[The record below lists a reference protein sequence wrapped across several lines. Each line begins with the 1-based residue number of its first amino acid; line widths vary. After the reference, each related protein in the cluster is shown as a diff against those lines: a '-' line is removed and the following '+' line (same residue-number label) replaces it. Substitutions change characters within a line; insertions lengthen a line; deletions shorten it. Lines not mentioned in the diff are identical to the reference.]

1 MEHKIKSIIAKL
13 ASPEIDFADVRITT
27 TDYEGIAF
35 ENGNLKNYS
44 SSNGSEA
51 IGIRVLMHGCFGFAG
66 SKDLSNASI
75 ERLIAKAKSN
85 ARHGALFQ
93 KEKLSFPALA
103 ASTGEYIHHP
113 EIDPFSMLKAEKL
126 DYLSK
131 LAQAIKPQGKVVHSY
146 VMAEFERQEKYYAN
160 SEGSYNH
167 ILVYNTL
174 PMMSAIAADGGQI
187 QSRTWPG
194 HMSAGRA
201 GFELFYQ
208 QEFLENT
215 DRILKEAT
223 DLLSAPMISEER
235 ADIIIGAGHLALQL
249 HESVG
254 HATEADRIFGQEI
267 SYAGKTFVK
276 PDMLGKFKYGS
287 DILNI
292 YSDSTDPRGLG
303 YHPMDDEGVPGRKVD
318 IIKNGI
324 LMDQQ
329 SSRHIA
335 HKLGLQPSSNMK
347 AAFADDFPLV
357 RMTNLCIAPGQGSLQ
372 ELIKST
378 AHGYYLDYTK
388 TWSIDDNRNN
398 FQFTTEIGYRID
410 NGEITG
416 IVKEPTYFGITPEF
430 WNACDAICGEEE
442 WGYHSTFHCG
452 KGEPGQ
458 VMRLSHGV
466 APARFKNIN
475 VSVKI

>member
-1 MEHKIKSIIAKL
+1 MEQKIKSIIARL
-13 ASPEIDFADVRITT
+13 DSSEIAFADVRITN
-27 TDYEGIAF
+27 TDYEAIGF
-35 ENGNLKNYS
+35 ENGSLKHYGNS
-44 SSNGSEA
+44 AGSPA
-51 IGIRVLMHGCFGFAG
+51 IGIRVLINGCFGFAG
-66 SKDLSNASI
+66 SKDLSEASVA
-75 ERLIAKAKSN
+75 RLITKAKNN
-85 ARHGALFQ
+85 AIHGALFQ
-93 KEKLSFPALA
+93 KEKLSFPPLP
-103 ASTGEYIHHP
+103 ASTFEYIHQP
-113 EIDPFSMLKAEKL
+113 QIDPFTMSKADKM
-126 DYLSK
+126 DYLNK
-131 LAQAIKPQGKVVHSY
+131 LANAIKPAGKIVHSY

-160 SEGSYNH
+160 TEGSYSH
-167 ILVYNTL
+167 TVVYNTL
-174 PMMSAIAADGGQI
+174 PVMGVISADSGQI

-194 HMSAGRA
+194 HMSAARA

-208 QEFLENT
+208 HQFGENT
-215 DRILKEAT
+215 QRIIQEAT
-223 DLLSAPMISEER
+223 DLLDAPEIDEDR
-235 ADIIIGAGHLALQL
+235 ADIIIGGGHLALQL

-276 PDMLGKFKYGS
+276 PDMLGRFHYGS
-287 DILNI
+287 EILNI
-292 YSDSTDPRGLG
+292 YSDSTDPRGMG

-324 LMDQQ
+324 LVDQQ
-329 SSRHIA
+329 TSRHIA

-357 RMTNLCIAPGQGSLQ
+357 RMTNLCIAPGKGSLD
-372 ELIKST
+372 ELIRNT
-378 AHGYYLDYTK
+378 EHGYYLDFTK

-410 NGEITG
+410 NGKITG
-416 IVKEPTYFGITPEF
+416 LVKEPTYYGITPEF

-442 WGYHSTFHCG
+442 WAYHSTFHCG

-458 VMRLSHGV
+458 IMRLSHGV

-475 VSVKI
+475 VSVKL